1 MSALSNFQNGQSFPS
16 ISTAMLGTIA
26 QGLNKTDSQAV
37 GGPPPTPRVLESIGR
52 LGCNPAKGC
61 AGQSAA
67 RS

>member
-37 GGPPPTPRVLESIGR
+37 GGPPPTPRVLESIIDAVTALDVQLNG
-52 LGCNPAKGC
+52 G
-61 AGQSAA
+61 
-67 RS
+67 